1 MAFYYKKF
9 KSLRKDIGM
18 SQLEVGQKLGLA
30 KSTIAMYE
38 SGKRTPDFETIEA
51 ICDLFN
57 VNMSELSDSK
67 LATKY
72 ENLNAVQPA
81 FHLTP
86 NDSKKKSI
94 VYDRIHDIQPQVWH
108 EPTINE
114 VMETLK
120 ARELFSKRLR
130 TLLNTHNMNQ
140 NELAK
145 ILNVSESTV
154 GKWVLGKS
162 MPRTMG
168 IIQTIADNFGVG
180 KSFLLEETPVEDSP
194 APSYYSDPAV
204 AEMAE
209 ELKNNPG
216 MKMLFDAS
224 RNASQ
229 KDLEIAANLL
239 KQLKGDDE

>member
-9 KSLRKDIGM
+9 KTLRKDKGM
-18 SQLEVGQKLGLA
+18 SQIEVAQKLGLA

-57 VNMSELSDSK
+57 VNLSELSDSK
-67 LATKY
+67 LAVKY
-72 ENLNAVQPA
+72 EDLTKNSDTPA
-81 FHLTP
+81 YYLDP
-86 NDSKKKSI
+86 
-94 VYDRIHDIQPQVWH
+94 
-108 EPTINE
+108 
-114 VMETLK
+114 ET
-120 ARELFSKRLR
+120 
-130 TLLNTHNMNQ
+130 
-140 NELAK
+140 
-145 ILNVSESTV
+145 
-154 GKWVLGKS
+154 
-162 MPRTMG
+162 
-168 IIQTIADNFGVG
+168 
-180 KSFLLEETPVEDSP
+180 
-194 APSYYSDPAV
+194 

-229 KDLEIAANLL
+229 KDLEIAASLL